1 MDAWFHNEITY
12 PFVPQDV
19 LDQTDSVRGSLPN
32 RYCDPRVAADLFE
45 ECLDEFLLC
54 DQEGLNVVAI
64 EHHAGI
70 NSLLGANPLLLG
82 ILARQTRR
90 ARILSLGT
98 LISLRPDPVRVAEEY
113 ATADVISRGRLEI
126 GFVKSGGSEMAS
138 NNASPINNVERYWEA
153 IDLVTKALTQ
163 HDGPFSWQGKHFTH
177 RHVNIWPP
185 PYQRPHPRM
194 WAATGDPDTA
204 AEVGR
209 RGMVNVLVLRGAE
222 GTKRAWAAY
231 RGAREE
237 AGLPKVATDHFGYA
251 ALLYVGDTHD
261 EGVRIGSKLL
271 WFLNTSLKSAP
282 QFGRFLPG
290 AAPPEAA
297 PMIYRS
303 QPKPSGS
310 GNGQRAI
317 ASASTNAASLIGVS
331 AEQAMARGILF
342 AGSPDTVYRQ
352 IMDFY
357 DTVGGFGHL
366 VMVGR
371 SGFLTHAE
379 AEKGIKLF
387 ARELLPRLREIAP
400 VIAG

>member
-1 MDAWFHNEITY
+1 MDVWFHNEITY

-19 LDQTDSVRGSLPN
+19 LDRADSVRASLPN
-32 RYCDPRVAADLFE
+32 RYCDPRIAADLFE

-54 DQEGLNVVAI
+54 DEEGLNVVAI

-138 NNASPINNVERYWEA
+138 NNANPINNVERYWEA
-153 IDLVTKALTQ
+153 IDLVTKALT
-163 HDGPFSWQGKHFTH
+163 HRDGPFSWEGKHFTH

-185 PYQRPHPRM
+185 PYQQPHPRM
-194 WAATGDPDTA
+194 WAATGDPDTVT
-204 AEVGR
+204 EVGR
-209 RGMVNVLVLRGAE
+209 RGMVNVMVLRGPDGA
-222 GTKRAWAAY
+222 KRAWAVY
-231 RGAREE
+231 RRAREE
-237 AGLPKVATDHFGYA
+237 AGLPKVGTDHFGYA
-251 ALLYVGDTHD
+251 ALLYVGDTYE
-261 EGVRIGSKLL
+261 EGVRVGSKLL

-282 QFGRFLPG
+282 QYSRFLPG
-290 AAPPEAA
+290 GTPPEAA
-297 PMIYRS
+297 PMVYRS
-303 QPKPSGS
+303 QPRAAPPAA
-310 GNGQRAI
+310 GNGGQRATP
-317 ASASTNAASLIGVS
+317 AAANAAALIGIT
-331 AEQAMARGILF
+331 AEQAMQRGILF

-352 IMDFY
+352 IVDFHEY
-357 DTVGGFGHL
+357 VGGFDHL
-366 VMVGR
+366 VMIGR

-379 AEKGIKLF
+379 A
-387 ARELLPRLREIAP
+387 
-400 VIAG
+400 